1 MSNNR
6 NQQIEPVDWVRLSFE
21 SQTHFNGYISAS
33 VIGRTISA
41 VDRLARL
48 LTGAYHSDSN
58 EPLRPFKALTKEF
71 QEQYEL
77 VLGQSE
83 VGIYVLPL
91 SIRHRDGV
99 IPAVFQDVDESSH
112 ELTQLTSY
120 FDQVIASAVSGST
133 EAFSELIPQHNTG
146 LRIITAVRDVFPT
159 NDEYAV
165 KFNTPSG
172 DQTILDSQRDGDK
185 IISIQSKYQQGTEPD
200 LTHKH
205 LNIIAEIEAIDKIQ
219 EKFRAKT
226 IDGELFEGSIN
237 HLDSLNISILPSRIE
252 IDGVFTL
259 DDAGVMKTVDDIETV
274 SEVKMEN
281 ISVPDFIANDQR
293 LEADPPLT
301 FNMSRVATDIYLIE
315 GELGIILHADSE
327 KDAKELLHVVLEDMW
342 IEYALEENANLADD
356 AKVLKRDLLKRIRS
370 KCPSTVQPFART

>member
-1 MSNNR
+1 MSNSR
-6 NQQIEPVDWVRLSFE
+6 NQQNEPVDWVQLSFE
-21 SQTHFNGYISAS
+21 SHTHFNGYISAS

-83 VGIYVLPL
+83 VGSYVLPL

-120 FDQVIASAVSGST
+120 FDQVIVTAVNGSR

-185 IISIQSKYQQGTEPD
+185 IISIQSEYQKSVDSEKS
-200 LTHKH
+200 HKQ
-205 LNIIAEIEAIDKIQ
+205 LNVVAEIEAIDKIQ
-219 EKFRAKT
+219 GKFRAKT
-226 IDGELFEGSIN
+226 FDGELFEGSMKD
-237 HLDSLNISILPSRIE
+237 LDSLDISFLPHRIE
-252 IDGVFTL
+252 IEGIFTL
-259 DDAGVMKTVDDIETV
+259 DEEGEIQTLDGIGVASEVDIEEFTL
-274 SEVKMEN
+274 SEFM
-281 ISVPDFIANDQR
+281 ANNQR

-301 FNMSRVATDIYLIE
+301 FQISRIATDFYLIE
-315 GELGIILHADSE
+315 GDLGVALHSDTE
-327 KDAKELLHVVLEDMW
+327 KDAKELLLAVLENMW
-342 IEYALEENANLADD
+342 LEYAQEENENLADD
-356 AKVLKRDLLKRIRS
+356 AKALKRDLLKRIRS